1 MKLSLCLAVYNE
13 EKFLHYALDSA
24 VEMADEVIIVDGGSS
39 DKTVSIAK
47 SYGKKVKVI
56 ETDNPI
62 IFHKNKQKAI
72 DAAKGDWILQLDAD
86 EAVSP
91 ELRKEIEAVISPHPG
106 GVHPRGGEP
115 VAYWIP
121 RKNYFL
127 GKFLTKGGVYPDMT
141 IRLYKNGVARFPC
154 KTVHENVEI
163 EGPVGTLKTD
173 LLHYADPDFDRY
185 LMRWNRYTTLD
196 AELMVK
202 NGQKPGF
209 FEYFVVKPV
218 HTFFS
223 MFLRHKGFMDGYQ
236 GFVFALFSALRHKV
250 IYIKVRA
257 YHQTHVK
264 NRS

>member
-24 VEMADEVIIVDGGSS
+24 VEMVDEVIIVDGGSS

-47 SYGKKVKVI
+47 SYGKKVKII

-72 DAAKGDWILQLDAD
+72 EAAKGDWILQLDAD
-86 EAVSP
+86 ESLSS
-91 ELRKEIEAVISPHPG
+91 ELRKEIEQTIDGWHAG
-106 GVHPRGGEP
+106 KA

-127 GKFLTKGGVYPDMT
+127 GTFLTKGGVYPDMT
-141 IRLYKNGVARFPC
+141 IRLYKNGVAHFPC
-154 KTVHENVEI
+154 LTVHENVEI
-163 EGPVGTLKTD
+163 EGPVGTLKND

-185 LMRWNRYTTLD
+185 LIRWNRYTTLD

-209 FEYFVVKPV
+209 LDYFIVKPII
-218 HTFFS
+218 TFFS
-223 MFLRHKGFMDGYQ
+223 MYIRHKGIMDGYQ
-236 GFVFALFSALRHKV
+236 GFVFAFFSALRHLV

-257 YHQTHVK
+257 YHDK